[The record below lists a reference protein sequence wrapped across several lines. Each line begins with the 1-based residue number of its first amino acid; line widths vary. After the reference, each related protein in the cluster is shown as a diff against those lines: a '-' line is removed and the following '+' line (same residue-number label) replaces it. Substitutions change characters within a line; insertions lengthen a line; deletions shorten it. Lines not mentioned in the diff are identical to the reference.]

1 MDLGMP
7 ELLFI
12 MLLAL
17 IIFGPAQLPKIGRQL
32 GKALGDFKRASNDFK
47 NQLEDEVN
55 QLELQQMKEEAKQT
69 FSLEPPQG
77 TVAKGSPALPEPG
90 IEFSKLSHDPAWEG
104 PERSIMQPAAPS
116 KPPAAPAQPAPTSSN
131 AAEVAPAKPA
141 GDHVG

>member
-1 MDLGMP
+1 MP

-55 QLELQQMKEEAKQT
+55 QLELQQMKEEAKRT
-69 FSLEPPQG
+69 FSLEPPEG
-77 TVAKGSPALPEPG
+77 TVAKRSTPPAEPPEPG
-90 IEFSKLSHDPAWEG
+90 VEFSELSHDPGWED
-104 PERSIMQPAAPS
+104 PERSI
-116 KPPAAPAQPAPTSSN
+116 KPPAAPTQPPATPTAPATPP
-131 AAEVAPAKPA
+131 ATAEAGPAKPA

>member
-12 MLLAL
+12 MFLAL

-32 GKALGDFKRASNDFK
+32 GKALGDFKRASNEFK

-55 QLELQQMKEEAKQT
+55 QLELQQMKEEAKKT
-69 FSLEPPQG
+69 LSLDPPEG
-77 TVAKGSPALPEPG
+77 TVAKGSAAPAEPA
-90 IEFSKLSHDPAWEG
+90 IEFSKLSHDSGWED
-104 PERSIMQPAAPS
+104 PERSI
-116 KPPAAPAQPAPTSSN
+116 KPPAASAPNTPAET
-131 AAEVAPAKPA
+131 APAKPA